1 MKKTIFLPILFCL
14 SLCPA
19 MAQQRGA
26 EPTMDGVAR
35 SASLMQTI
43 GDVCPPLMDVNK
55 ALAER
60 YAKAFV
66 ETGEQAYGK
75 GKFAP
80 AMAAERARRAAEVK
94 AATPESWCIE
104 QRDRLKPMGGAE
116 LFSK

>member
-1 MKKTIFLPILFCL
+1 MKKTIFLPALFCL
-14 SLCPA
+14 WLGPA
-19 MAQQRGA
+19 LAQQRGA

-60 YAKAFV
+60 YARAFV

-75 GKFAP
+75 ANFTP
-80 AMAAERARRAAEVK
+80 AMAAERKRRAAEVK

-116 LFSK
+116 LFRK